1 MRISVGQPIRAAV
14 EPLAASCDSCSRC
27 FRSNNRTDR
36 PRAAGG
42 VSRRFHDPIPTR
54 IGVSRE
60 PRMGSQSPQ
69 VAIKAGSVELPDL
82 DNAPA

>member
-1 MRISVGQPIRAAV
+1 MLALLPKQQPNR
-14 EPLAASCDSCSRC
+14 PSPSR
-27 FRSNNRTDR
+27 R
-36 PRAAGG
+36 GG
-42 VSRRFHDPIPTR
+42 SSRFHDPIPTR